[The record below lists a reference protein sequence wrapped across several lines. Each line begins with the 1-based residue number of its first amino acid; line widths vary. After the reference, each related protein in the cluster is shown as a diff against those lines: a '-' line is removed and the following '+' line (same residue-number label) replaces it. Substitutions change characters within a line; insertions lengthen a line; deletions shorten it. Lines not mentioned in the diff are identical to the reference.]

1 MLRKVRAVLEGA
13 KDRESFFKIIASI
26 FPTRD
31 YRYQLIEKAYD
42 DGKDAFRGKNREGGE
57 RYFEHLRSVALIL
70 ILYLRVKD
78 HRVIAAGLLHDNVED
93 IPHWTVARI
102 AMEYDAEIALL
113 VESVSKPKD
122 IFPDREECHAVYHD
136 ILTRVSR
143 EAIFIKL
150 ADRLHNLL
158 TLWSCSRE
166 KRHRKIKETKKHYL
180 PLAEKHFVLYHEL
193 LVAIEELESEGK

>member
-1 MLRKVRAVLEGA
+1 MLRKVREILESA
-13 KDRESFFKIIASI
+13 KDRESFLKIIASI

-42 DGKDAFRGKNREGGE
+42 DGKDAFRGKSRENGE
-57 RYFEHLRSVALIL
+57 RYFEHLRAVALIV
-70 ILYLRVKD
+70 ILYLRIKD
-78 HRVIAAGLLHDNVED
+78 YRVIAASLLHDNVED
-93 IPHWTVARI
+93 LPHWTIARI
-102 AMEYDAEIALL
+102 AMEYDSEIALL

-122 IFPDREECHAVYHD
+122 TFPDRDECHAVYHD

-158 TLWSCSRE
+158 TLWSCSKE
-166 KRHRKIKETKKHYL
+166 KRLRKIKETKKHYL
-180 PLAEKHFVLYHEL
+180 PLAEKHFILYHEL
-193 LVAIEELESEGK
+193 LAVIEELEAGG